1 MAWLL
6 LIISG
11 LEEIISVIA
20 MKYIDGFNRK
30 TPLIVMTLGLLL
42 SFYCLT
48 QAMLVIPSGVAY
60 AVWAGVGAVGIT
72 LVSMFWFKEKYN
84 RTQILFLICIIIG
97 IIGLKLTTTT
107 H

>member
-6 LIISG
+6 LIIAG

-20 MKYIDGFNRK
+20 MKYINGFKKK
-30 TPLIVMTLGLLL
+30 TPLVIMALGLGL
-42 SFYCLT
+42 SFFCLT
-48 QAMLVIPSGVAY
+48 QAMIVIPSGVAY

-84 RTQILFLICIIIG
+84 RTQMVFLMFIVVG
-97 IIGLKLTTTT
+97 IIGLKLTT
-107 H
+107 

>member
-6 LIISG
+6 LIVAG

-20 MKYIDGFNRK
+20 MKYIDGFKKK
-30 TPLIVMTLGLLL
+30 TPLVIMALGLAL
-42 SFYCLT
+42 SFFCLT

-84 RTQILFLICIIIG
+84 RMQMVFLMFIVVG
-97 IIGLKLTTTT
+97 IIGLKLTT
-107 H
+107 

>member
-6 LIISG
+6 LIIAG

-20 MKYIDGFNRK
+20 MKYIDGFKKK
-30 TPLIVMTLGLLL
+30 TPLVIMALGLGL
-42 SFYCLT
+42 SFFCLT
-48 QAMLVIPSGVAY
+48 QAMIVIPSGVAY

-84 RTQILFLICIIIG
+84 RTQMVFLMFIVVG
-97 IIGLKLTTTT
+97 IIGLKLTT
-107 H
+107 

>member
-6 LIISG
+6 LIIAG

-20 MKYIDGFNRK
+20 MKYIDGFKRK
-30 TPLIVMTLGLLL
+30 TPLVIMALGLGL
-42 SFYCLT
+42 SFFCLT
-48 QAMLVIPSGVAY
+48 QAMIVIPSGVAY

-84 RTQILFLICIIIG
+84 RTQKVFLMFIVVG
-97 IIGLKLTTTT
+97 IIGLKLTT
-107 H
+107 